1 MKILVVN
8 AGSSSL
14 KFQLIDPESRE
25 VLAKGLCEKIGLGEG
40 IFSYGIEEKVTSN
53 PVMDDHSKALELVLD
68 SLVNGKGA
76 PIASLDE
83 IGAVGHRIVHGG
95 KYYGESALID
105 DELIARVEELKTLAP
120 LHNGAGLIGIEAC
133 KKLMPGK
140 PMVAVFDTSFFNTLA
155 PAQYMYPIPYEYYE
169 KYGVRR
175 YGFHGTSHRY
185 VAQRTAEF
193 LDKDIKD
200 LNIITCHIG
209 NGASIS
215 AVKGGVAVDTSM
227 GLTPLDGLM
236 MGTRCGAIDPSI
248 VTFLQEKE
256 NMSAADAD
264 TMLNKKSGFL
274 GISGVSSDL
283 RDVAE
288 AADNGNERAALAYEM
303 AASIIKKYI
312 GAYTFEM
319 GDVDVIAVTA
329 GVGENDV
336 RMRSMMFD
344 GLEGL
349 GIQLDPEKNK
359 ERGDDREI
367 SRSTSPVKIV
377 VIPTDEE
384 YMIAKDTFDIVG
396 GGKEEERTEEEK
408 PASDEDQPKEE
419 EKASE

>member
-8 AGSSSL
+8 AGSSSM
-14 KFQLIDPESRE
+14 KFQLIDVESHE

-40 IFSYGIEEKVTSN
+40 IFSYGIDEKVTSN
-53 PVMDDHSKALELVLD
+53 PVMNDHSEALKLVLD

-76 PIASLDE
+76 PIKSLDE

-95 KYYGESALID
+95 KYYGQSAIID
-105 DELIARVEELKTLAP
+105 DELIARVEELKSLAP

-140 PMVAVFDTSFFNTLA
+140 PMVAVFDTSFFNTL
-155 PAQYMYPIPYEYYE
+155 PASAYMYPIPYEYYE
-169 KYGVRR
+169 KYAVRK

-193 LDKDIKD
+193 LGEDIKN
-200 LNIITCHIG
+200 LNIVTCHIG
-209 NGASIS
+209 NGASCS
-215 AVKGGVAVDTSM
+215 AVKGGVAIDTSM

-248 VTFLQEKE
+248 VTFLEEKE
-256 NMSAADAD
+256 GLTPQEMD
-264 TMLNKKSGFL
+264 TVLNKKSGFL

-283 RDVAE
+283 RDVAK
-288 AADNGNERAALAYEM
+288 AADEGNDRAKLAYEM
-303 AASIIKKYI
+303 ASSIIKKYI
-312 GAYTFEM
+312 GMYTFAM
-319 GDVDVIAVTA
+319 GGVDVITCTA

-336 RMRSMMFD
+336 RMRKMVFE

-349 GIQLDPEKNK
+349 GIKLDLEKNNTFG
-359 ERGDDREI
+359 GDRVI
-367 SRSTSPVKIV
+367 SADDSKVKIL

-384 YMIAKDTFDIVG
+384 FMIAKDTYDLV
-396 GGKEEERTEEEK
+396 K
-408 PASDEDQPKEE
+408 
-419 EKASE
+419 

>member
-8 AGSSSL
+8 AGSSSM
-14 KFQLIDPESRE
+14 KFQLIDVESHE

-40 IFSYGIEEKVTSN
+40 IFSYGIDEKVTSN
-53 PVMDDHSKALELVLD
+53 PVMNDHSEALKFVLD

-76 PIASLDE
+76 PIKSLDE

-95 KYYGESALID
+95 KYYGQSAIID
-105 DELIARVEELKTLAP
+105 DELIARVEELKSLAP

-140 PMVAVFDTSFFNTLA
+140 PMVAVFDTSFFNTL
-155 PAQYMYPIPYEYYE
+155 PASAYMYPIPYEYYE
-169 KYGVRR
+169 KYAVRK

-193 LDKDIKD
+193 LGEDIKN
-200 LNIITCHIG
+200 LNIVTCHIG
-209 NGASIS
+209 NGASCS
-215 AVKGGVAVDTSM
+215 AVKGGVAIDTSM

-248 VTFLQEKE
+248 VTFLEEKE
-256 NMSAADAD
+256 GLTPQEMD
-264 TMLNKKSGFL
+264 TVLNKKSGFL

-283 RDVAE
+283 RDVAK
-288 AADNGNERAALAYEM
+288 AADEGNDRAKLAYEM
-303 AASIIKKYI
+303 ASSIIKKYI
-312 GAYTFEM
+312 GMYTFAM
-319 GDVDVIAVTA
+319 GGVDVITCTA

-336 RMRSMMFD
+336 RMRKMVFE

-349 GIQLDPEKNK
+349 GIKLDPEKNNTFG
-359 ERGDDREI
+359 GDRVI
-367 SRSTSPVKIV
+367 SADDSKVKIL

-384 YMIAKDTFDIVG
+384 FMIAKDTYDLV
-396 GGKEEERTEEEK
+396 K
-408 PASDEDQPKEE
+408 
-419 EKASE
+419 

>member
-8 AGSSSL
+8 AGSSSM
-14 KFQLIDPESRE
+14 KFQLIDVESHE

-40 IFSYGIEEKVTSN
+40 IFSYGIDEKVTSN
-53 PVMDDHSKALELVLD
+53 PVMNDHSEALKLVLD

-76 PIASLDE
+76 PIKSLDE

-95 KYYGESALID
+95 KYYGQSAIID
-105 DELIARVEELKTLAP
+105 DELIARVEELKSLAP

-140 PMVAVFDTSFFNTLA
+140 PMVAVFDTSFFNSL
-155 PAQYMYPIPYEYYE
+155 PASAYMYPIPYEYYE
-169 KYGVRR
+169 KYAVRK

-193 LDKDIKD
+193 LGEDIKN
-200 LNIITCHIG
+200 LNIVTCHIG
-209 NGASIS
+209 NGASCS
-215 AVKGGVAVDTSM
+215 AVKGGVAIDTSM

-248 VTFLQEKE
+248 VTFLEEKE
-256 NMSAADAD
+256 GLTPQEMD
-264 TMLNKKSGFL
+264 TVLNKKSGFL

-283 RDVAE
+283 RDVAK
-288 AADNGNERAALAYEM
+288 AADEGNDRAKLAYEM
-303 AASIIKKYI
+303 ASSIIKKYI
-312 GAYTFEM
+312 GMYTFAM
-319 GDVDVIAVTA
+319 GGVDVITCTA

-336 RMRSMMFD
+336 RMRKMVFE

-349 GIQLDPEKNK
+349 GIKLDPEKNNTFG
-359 ERGDDREI
+359 GDRVI
-367 SRSTSPVKIV
+367 SADDSKVKIL

-384 YMIAKDTFDIVG
+384 FMIAKDTYDLV
-396 GGKEEERTEEEK
+396 K
-408 PASDEDQPKEE
+408 
-419 EKASE
+419 

>member
-8 AGSSSL
+8 AGSSSM
-14 KFQLIDPESRE
+14 KFQLIDVEAHE

-40 IFSYGIEEKVTSN
+40 IFSYGIDEKVTSN
-53 PVMDDHSKALELVLD
+53 PVMNDHSEALKLVLD

-76 PIASLDE
+76 PISSLDE

-95 KYYGESALID
+95 KYYGQSAIID
-105 DELIARVEELKTLAP
+105 DELIARVEELKSLAP

-140 PMVAVFDTSFFNTLA
+140 PMVAVFDTSFFNTL
-155 PAQYMYPIPYEYYE
+155 PASAYMYPIPYEYYE
-169 KYGVRR
+169 KYAIRK

-193 LDKDIKD
+193 LGEDIKN
-200 LNIITCHIG
+200 LNIVTCHIG
-209 NGASIS
+209 NGASCS
-215 AVKGGVAVDTSM
+215 AVKGGVAIDTSM

-248 VTFLQEKE
+248 VTFLEEKE
-256 NMSAADAD
+256 NLSAQEMD
-264 TMLNKKSGFL
+264 TVLNKKSGFL

-283 RDVAE
+283 RDVAA
-288 AADNGNERAALAYEM
+288 AADEGNERAALAYEM
-303 AASIIKKYI
+303 ASSIIRKYI
-312 GAYTFEM
+312 GMYTFAM
-319 GDVDVIAVTA
+319 GGVDVITCTA

-336 RMRSMMFD
+336 RMRKMVFE

-349 GIQLDPEKNK
+349 GIKLDPEKNNTFG
-359 ERGDDREI
+359 GDRVI
-367 SRSTSPVKIV
+367 SADDSKVKIL

-384 YMIAKDTFDIVG
+384 FMIAKDTYDLV
-396 GGKEEERTEEEK
+396 K
-408 PASDEDQPKEE
+408 
-419 EKASE
+419 